1 MSSYMRA
8 VIYLQTTEEE
18 PQSKG
23 YLRLERKGGYL
34 LFSLV
39 LTEEYLQEDSS
50 IYMVSGDSQQG
61 KKICLGNTDGKKQRE
76 GKILLSQL
84 PQWVQSVRVC
94 GALVGSQERY
104 LTGISKCNYELPFWW
119 DEEATRE
126 EARKEEARAQKEPE
140 SEQVQ
145 AAEEQEETTEH
156 RLFEDDEMVW
166 CREIDP
172 RGISNLDME
181 QWYLAANSF
190 LLQGYYNYHHL
201 IYAFDGQ
208 KTYLGVP
215 GQYHRRELYM
225 ARRFG
230 FPKFKTRRDKS
241 LQAGDFG
248 YWLREIK
255 KEV

>member
-8 VIYLQTTEEE
+8 MIYLRTADEDQ
-18 PQSKG
+18 QSKG

-39 LTEEYLQEDSS
+39 LTGEYLQENSS
-50 IYMVSGDSQQG
+50 IYMVSGNSQQRE
-61 KKICLGNTDGKKQRE
+61 KYCLGNTASKKQCE

-84 PQWVQSVRVC
+84 PEWARNAQVC
-94 GALVGSQERY
+94 GALVGTEERY
-104 LTGISKCNYELPFWW
+104 LTGMSECNYELPLWW
-119 DEEATRE
+119 NEEIKVQE
-126 EARKEEARAQKEPE
+126 EPAPA
-140 SEQVQ
+140 QVQ
-145 AAEEQEETTEH
+145 AAEEREETTD
-156 RLFEDDEMVW
+156 RRFFEDDEMVW
-166 CREIDP
+166 CRQIDP
-172 RGISNLDME
+172 REVSNLDME

-201 IYAFDGQ
+201 IYAFDGE

-230 FPKFKTRRDKS
+230 FPIFKSRRDKS
-241 LQAGDFG
+241 LQTGDFG